1 MTDTGQPRTAEEYA
15 AQRMR
20 QRIESIARDLIDLAD
35 TVRRQGPETMLVGGP
50 GRESYGDIASR
61 VQREV
66 MNALPN
72 LGLDA
77 LTGIAANADI
87 ARAKGE

>member
-1 MTDTGQPRTAEEYA
+1 MTGPTTAEEYA

-20 QRIESIARDLIDLAD
+20 QRMASIAADLEALAD
-35 TVRRQGPETMLVGGP
+35 TVRREGPETRLVGGP
-50 GRESYGDIASR
+50 GRETYGGIAAR

-77 LTGIAANADI
+77 LATIAAQADI
-87 ARAKGE
+87 ARARGE